1 MDAVIIAGGI
11 PQEGEPLYEYTQGAS
26 KAMLDI
32 AGKPMVQWVLDA
44 LNGAAEIDKVVIV
57 GLSEEEGLES
67 DKITA
72 FVPNMGDLIANVR
85 AGVIKTLEINPQT
98 NHVIVVSSDIPA
110 ISSEMVDWLVNASK
124 GSDLDLYYTVIER
137 QVMEKRFPTSKRS
150 YVRLKDV
157 EVCGGDVN
165 IIHASLAASD
175 SDIWDR
181 LLDSRKNAVK
191 QAAIIGFDTLL
202 LMLLHAVTI
211 DRAVEKVAKRLKITG
226 KAVLC
231 PFAEVGM
238 DVDKPNQLD
247 ILRDDIALKSSG

>member
-157 EVCGGDVN
+157 EVCGGDIN

>member
-1 MDAVIIAGGI
+1 MDAIIIAGGI

-32 AGKPMVQWVLDA
+32 GGKPMVQWVLDA

-57 GLSEEEGLES
+57 GLSEEEGIES
-67 DKITA
+67 DKISA

-85 AGVIKTLEINPQT
+85 AGVNKTLEINPQT

-110 ISSEMVDWLVNASK
+110 ITSEMIDWLVNDSK
-124 GSDLDLYYTVIER
+124 GSDMDLYYTVIER

-157 EVCGGDVN
+157 EGCGGDVN

-175 SDIWDR
+175 SDIWNR
-181 LLDSRKNAVK
+181 LLDSRKNAIK

-202 LMLLHAVTI
+202 LMLLRAVTI
-211 DRAVEKVAKRLKITG
+211 DQAVGKVAKKLKITG
-226 KAVLC
+226 KAIVC

-238 DVDKPNQLD
+238 DVDKPNQLEL
-247 ILRDDIALKSSG
+247 LRNDIALRSSG

>member
-226 KAVLC
+226 KAVFC

>member
-1 MDAVIIAGGI
+1 MDAIIIAGGI
-11 PQEGEPLYEYTQGAS
+11 PQEAEPLYEYTQGAS

-32 AGKPMVQWVLDA
+32 GGKPMVQWVLDA
-44 LNGAAEIDKVVIV
+44 LSGAAEIDKIVVV
-57 GLSEEEGLES
+57 GLSEEEGIDS
-67 DKITA
+67 DKISA

-85 AGVIKTLEINPQT
+85 AGVNKTMEINPQT

-110 ISSEMVDWLVNASK
+110 ITSEMIDWLVNASK

-175 SDIWDR
+175 SDIWNR

-202 LMLLHAVTI
+202 LMLLHAVTL
-211 DRAVEKVAKRLKITG
+211 DKAVGKVVKRLKITG

-247 ILRDDIALKSSG
+247 LLRDDLASRSSG

>member
-1 MDAVIIAGGI
+1 MDAIIIAGGI

-32 AGKPMVQWVLDA
+32 GGKPMVQWVLDA

-57 GLSEEEGLES
+57 GLSEEEGIES
-67 DKITA
+67 DKISA

-85 AGVIKTLEINPQT
+85 AGVNKTLEINPQT

-110 ISSEMVDWLVNASK
+110 ITSEMIDWLVNDSK
-124 GSDLDLYYTVIER
+124 GSDMDLYYTVIER

-175 SDIWDR
+175 SDIWNR
-181 LLDSRKNAVK
+181 LLDSRKNAIK

-202 LMLLHAVTI
+202 LMLLRAVTI
-211 DRAVEKVAKRLKITG
+211 DQAVGKVAKKLKITG
-226 KAVLC
+226 KAIVC

-238 DVDKPNQLD
+238 DVDKPNQLEL
-247 ILRDDIALKSSG
+247 LRNDIALRSSG

>member
-1 MDAVIIAGGI
+1 
-11 PQEGEPLYEYTQGAS
+11 
-26 KAMLDI
+26 ML
-32 AGKPMVQWVLDA
+32 
-44 LNGAAEIDKVVIV
+44 
-57 GLSEEEGLES
+57 
-67 DKITA
+67 
-72 FVPNMGDLIANVR
+72 
-85 AGVIKTLEINPQT
+85 
-98 NHVIVVSSDIPA
+98 
-110 ISSEMVDWLVNASK
+110 DWLVNATK

>member
-1 MDAVIIAGGI
+1 MDAIIIAGGI

-32 AGKPMVQWVLDA
+32 GGKPMVQWVLDA
-44 LNGAAEIDKVVIV
+44 LNGAAEINKVVIV
-57 GLSEEEGLES
+57 GLSEEEGIES
-67 DKITA
+67 DKISA

-85 AGVIKTLEINPQT
+85 AGVNKTLEINPQT

-110 ISSEMVDWLVNASK
+110 ITSEMIDWLVNDSK
-124 GSDLDLYYTVIER
+124 GSDMDLYYTVIER
-137 QVMEKRFPTSKRS
+137 GVMEKRFPTSKRS

-175 SDIWDR
+175 SDIWNR
-181 LLDSRKNAVK
+181 LLDSRKNAIK

-202 LMLLHAVTI
+202 LMLLRAVTI
-211 DRAVEKVAKRLKITG
+211 DQAVGKVAKKLKITG
-226 KAVLC
+226 KAVVC

-238 DVDKPNQLD
+238 DVDKPNQLEL
-247 ILRDDIALKSSG
+247 LRNDIASRSSG

>member
-1 MDAVIIAGGI
+1 MDAIIIAGGI

-32 AGKPMVQWVLDA
+32 GGKPMVQWVLDA
-44 LNGAAEIDKVVIV
+44 LNGAAEINKVVIV
-57 GLSEEEGLES
+57 GLSEEEGIES
-67 DKITA
+67 DKISA

-85 AGVIKTLEINPQT
+85 AGVNKTLEINPQA

-110 ISSEMVDWLVNASK
+110 VTSEMIDWLVNDSK
-124 GSDLDLYYTVIER
+124 GSDMDLYYTVIER
-137 QVMEKRFPTSKRS
+137 GVMEKRFPTSKRS

-175 SDIWDR
+175 SDIWNR
-181 LLDSRKNAVK
+181 LLDSRKNAIK

-202 LMLLHAVTI
+202 LMLLRAVTI
-211 DRAVEKVAKRLKITG
+211 DQAVGKVAKKLKITG
-226 KAVLC
+226 KAVVC

-238 DVDKPNQLD
+238 DVDKPNQLEL
-247 ILRDDIALKSSG
+247 LRNDIASRSSG

>member
-1 MDAVIIAGGI
+1 MDAIIIAGGI
-11 PQEGEPLYEYTQGAS
+11 PLEGEPLYEYTQGAS

-85 AGVIKTLEINPQT
+85 AGVNKTLEINPQT

-110 ISSEMVDWLVNASK
+110 ISSEMLDWLVGASK

-157 EVCGGDVN
+157 EVCGGDINV
-165 IIHASLAASD
+165 IHASLAASD
-175 SDIWDR
+175 SDIWNR
-181 LLDSRKNAVK
+181 LLDSRKNPVK

-202 LMLLHAVTI
+202 LMLLHAVTL
-211 DRAVEKVAKRLKITG
+211 DRAVAKVAKRLKITG

-231 PFAEVGM
+231 PYAEVGM
-238 DVDKPNQLD
+238 DVDKPNQMD
-247 ILRDDIALKSSG
+247 ILRDDIALRSSG